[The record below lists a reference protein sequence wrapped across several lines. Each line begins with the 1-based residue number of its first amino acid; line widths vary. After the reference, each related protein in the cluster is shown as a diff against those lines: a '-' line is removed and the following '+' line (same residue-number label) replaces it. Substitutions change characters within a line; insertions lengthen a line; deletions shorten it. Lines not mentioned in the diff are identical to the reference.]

1 MSKVV
6 PLDQALVDED
16 RRYLRDLGAH
26 GTNLEKRIDTAY
38 PPSASA
44 MEAFEREEQKRLAEI
59 NGGVFTMEA
68 QNDLQAENDRLRAEL
83 EALRGPAPAPVPDSN
98 DYSGW
103 SKAQLEAEIDRVN
116 AEDSDA
122 NLAKGNKEPM
132 AAALA
137 AYFAD

>member
-6 PLDQALVDED
+6 PLDQALEDED

-26 GTNLEKRIDTAY
+26 GTNIEKRIDTEY
-38 PPSASA
+38 PPNADA
-44 MEAFEREEQKRLAEI
+44 LAAFERDEQKRLAEI
-59 NGGVFTMEA
+59 NGGVYTMEA
-68 QNDLQAENDRLRAEL
+68 QNVLLAENERLRAEL
-83 EALRGPAPAPVPDSN
+83 EALRGPAPAPDSN
-98 DYSGW
+98 DYSSW

-116 AEDSDA
+116 AEDPDA
-122 NLAKGNKEPM
+122 KLVKGNKEPM

>member
-83 EALRGPAPAPVPDSN
+83 EALRGPEAAPVPSE
-98 DYSGW
+98 YAIW

>member
-16 RRYLRDLGAH
+16 RRDLRDLGSH

-83 EALRGPAPAPVPDSN
+83 EALRGPEAAPVPSE
-98 DYSGW
+98 YASW

>member
-83 EALRGPAPAPVPDSN
+83 EALRGPEAAPVPSE
-98 DYSGW
+98 YASW